1 MNTIPR
7 EGDVIA
13 IQKRRHNPELPWECR
28 YSSWHWQVGCNCNL
42 NEVYAVEFTVEK
54 VIYFADNSIEA
65 HGHLEDGTRYSEM
78 LVAPHGDA
86 CF

>member
-1 MNTIPR
+1 MNTTPR
-7 EGDVIA
+7 EGDVIT

-28 YSSWHWQVGCNCNL
+28 YSYVHRQVGCNCNL
-42 NEVYAVEFTVEK
+42 NEVYTVEFSVEK

-65 HGHLEDGTRYSEM
+65 YGHLEDGTRYSEM
-78 LVAPHGDA
+78 LVAPHGDV